1 MSTDGSPSPEGADR
15 DPAAE
20 GAQMHLFDAEAEALA
35 GRIFDY
41 VGDRLGRAPLLNAP
55 ASEQELE
62 RLTGP
67 TVTEEGLGAEEALRI
82 FREVLAPACV
92 DPSHPRFLSFVP
104 NVPTT
109 ASTLFDIAV
118 SASKIFADWWIEG
131 AGAIH
136 AENQALRWIA
146 DLLEWPA
153 EAGGVFVSGATAG
166 NLSAL
171 AVGRDAHR
179 RRHAGDPR
187 PAAVALAAGGH
198 SSLRLAARVLDL
210 DVLEIRG
217 DDRGRMLGPA
227 LREALSGSEIEPCVV
242 AATAGT
248 TNIGVIDDLAG
259 IADVCEEHELW
270 LHVDGAYGGAA
281 LAAPSVRDRFAG
293 VERADSFVVD
303 PHKWLFAPLDCA
315 ALLYRDPAQ
324 ARAAFTQRA
333 EYIDPIESRGEWN
346 PSDYA
351 VHLSR
356 RARGLPFW
364 FSLAAHGARAYTEAV
379 EYGLALARQAA
390 ELITAAPHL
399 ELLFEPVLSV
409 VVFRRNGWQS
419 GDYEAWSGKALAD
432 GLTLTAPT
440 SWDGETVLRFC
451 FVNPATT
458 VADVQ
463 QIVDSLR

>member
-1 MSTDGSPSPEGADR
+1 
-15 DPAAE
+15 
-20 GAQMHLFDAEAEALA
+20 MHLFDAEARALA
-35 GRIFDY
+35 DQVFDY
-41 VGDRLGRAPLLNAP
+41 VEDRLGRAPALNAP
-55 ASEQELE
+55 ASERELE
-62 RLTGP
+62 QLTGE

-179 RRHAGDPR
+179 HRHPDDPR
-187 PAAVALAAGGH
+187 PAAVALTSGGH

-210 DVLEIRG
+210 DVLEVPG
-217 DDRGRMLGPA
+217 DEHGRMTGTA
-227 LREALSGSEIEPCVV
+227 LRETLSASELRPCAV

-248 TNIGVIDDLAG
+248 TNIGVIDDLDG
-259 IADVCEEHELW
+259 IADVCEGHELW

-315 ALLYRDPAQ
+315 ALLYRAPAK

-333 EYIDPIESRGEWN
+333 EYIDAIESRGEWN

-364 FSLAAHGARAYTEAV
+364 FSLAAHGARAYGQAV
-379 EYGLALARQAA
+379 EHGLELARRTA
-390 ELITAAPHL
+390 ELIAAAPHL
-399 ELLFEPVLSV
+399 ELLFEPELSV
-409 VVFRRNGWQS
+409 VVFRRIGWES
-419 GDYEAWSGKALAD
+419 RDYEAWSGKALED
-432 GLTLTAPT
+432 DLTLTAPT
-440 SWDGETVLRFC
+440 SWQGETLLRFC
-451 FVNPATT
+451 FVNPTTT
-458 VADVQ
+458 VDDVR
-463 QIVDSLR
+463 QILDSLQ